1 MDKLRFIG
9 KRLLHT
15 LPVLFGITL
24 VVFLMVRLIPGDPA
38 LIILGTHA
46 SPERIAALRADL
58 GLDQPL
64 WRQFFVFLGN
74 VLTGD
79 LGTSIVF
86 RRPVTDLA
94 VERVPITLQ
103 VVGMAAILSVL
114 VTVPLALVAA
124 LNRNRWA
131 DQTVRMLSTLT
142 FAMPGF
148 WLGLMLLILF
158 AVHWRIFPVSGAG
171 EWLTDR
177 LWHLFLPALTISL
190 ALTPILIRSLRSSV
204 IDVLRAPHVEFA
216 RAKGLRRSL
225 VLRRH
230 VLRVA
235 LISTVTILGLNL
247 GWLIGGSVVI
257 ENVFTLPG
265 IGALMVNSIY
275 ARDYPVIQGV
285 TLVFGVLVV
294 LINLLTDLAYSFLD
308 PRVTYD

>member
-1 MDKLRFIG
+1 MDKLHFIG
-9 KRLLHT
+9 RRLLHT

-46 SPERIAALRADL
+46 SPDRIASLRADL

-64 WRQFFVFLGN
+64 WRQFLVFLGK
-74 VLTGD
+74 VITGD
-79 LGTSIVF
+79 LGTSIVY

-94 VERVPITLQ
+94 IERVPITLQ
-103 VVGMAAILSVL
+103 VVGLAAVFSVFL
-114 VTVPLALVAA
+114 TLPLALVAA

-131 DQTVRMLSTLT
+131 DQTVRILSTLT
-142 FAMPGF
+142 FSMPGF

-158 AVHWRIFPVSGAG
+158 AVQWRVFPVSGAG
-171 EWLTDR
+171 RGFLDR
-177 LWHLFLPALTISL
+177 LHHLFLPALTMAL

-216 RAKGLRRSL
+216 QAKGLRRAL

-235 LISTVTILGLNL
+235 LISTVTILALNL

-285 TLVFGVLVV
+285 TLVFGLLVI
-294 LINLLTDLAYSFLD
+294 LISLLTDLAYSFLD